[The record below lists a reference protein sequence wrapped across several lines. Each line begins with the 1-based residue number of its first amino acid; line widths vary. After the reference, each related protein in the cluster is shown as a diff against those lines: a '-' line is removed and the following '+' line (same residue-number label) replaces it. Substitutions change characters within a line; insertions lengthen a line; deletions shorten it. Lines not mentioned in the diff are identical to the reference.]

1 MANNLMT
8 KPAAATPASEL
19 PIPQRILRLW
29 PAVAM
34 LALFW
39 LAIAAGWQ
47 LEMSP
52 LARFLSRLA
61 LHGLLLIGFAGWW
74 LSRRALSWRERLQA
88 VLVFIAGSIALLL
101 VADPSIN
108 GFTIF
113 LGAMPIVFTA
123 GTVALAATRTQQS
136 SIRRTA
142 VSAAILAVLFVF
154 ALLRSDGIDGWQ
166 HAEFNWR
173 WRPTSE
179 QLFLASHPKVTPA
192 GNDAD
197 STAAPAWTLAANDV
211 PAFRGTLRNS
221 VVTNTQLDTDWEAHA
236 PKEIWR
242 QRLGPAWSSV
252 IVVDG
257 RLVTQEQREGAE
269 VVACYDAATGKELW
283 VHSDAERFE
292 ESLSGAGPRG
302 TPTFAEGQIFALGGK
317 GKLNC
322 LEAATG
328 KPIWSHDLVAEAN
341 ASVPQWGFSVSPLV
355 VDGKV
360 IVFAPGTKEK
370 PSAGVVAYDAAT
382 GEKLWQTGDGG
393 DSYSSPQ
400 LVELGGVK
408 QVLMQDTNGLRA
420 FGLDD
425 GKLRWEH
432 STAGEVAMP
441 MLQPF
446 AVSDSRLL
454 VALDSGFTLFDV
466 KQENNEW
473 QAEEVWVSNRIR
485 PGFNDFL
492 ADGGKIFGL
501 DDGILCALDL
511 ETGERLWK
519 KGRYGH
525 GQILLLPDQDLL
537 LVQGA
542 RGEVILIDVS
552 GEKPAELGKFTAIEG
567 KTWNHPVL
575 VGQRL
580 FVRNG
585 EEIAC
590 YELPA
595 KN

>member
-8 KPAAATPASEL
+8 EPAAATPASEL

>member
-8 KPAAATPASEL
+8 EPATATPASEL
-19 PIPQRILRLW
+19 PIPQRVLRLW
-29 PAVAM
+29 PAVVM

-52 LARFLSRLA
+52 LARFLSRLG
-61 LHGLLLIGFAGWW
+61 LHALLLVGFAGWW

-88 VLVFIAGSIALLL
+88 VLVFIAGSVALLL

-123 GTVALAATRTQQS
+123 GTVAFALTRVQS
-136 SIRRTA
+136 SSVRRTA

-154 ALLRSDGIDGWQ
+154 TLLRSDGIDGWQ
-166 HAEFNWR
+166 HTQFSWR
-173 WRPTSE
+173 WRPTPE
-179 QLFLASHPKVTPA
+179 QLFLASKSQVTPT
-192 GNDAD
+192 GNERD
-197 STAAPAWTLAANDV
+197 SAAAPSWTLAANDV
-211 PAFRGTLRNS
+211 PAFRGANRNS
-221 VVTNTQLDTDWEAHA
+221 VVTSTQLDTDWEARR
-236 PKEIWR
+236 PKELWR

-257 RLVTQEQREGAE
+257 RLVTQEQREAAE
-269 VVACYDAATGKELW
+269 VVACYDAATGKEIW
-283 VHSDAERFE
+283 VHSDAVRFE

-302 TPTFAEGQIFALGGK
+302 TPTFAEGRIFALGGK

-322 LEAATG
+322 LDAATG
-328 KPIWSHDLVAEAN
+328 RPIWSHDLVTEAN

-400 LVELGGVK
+400 LVELGGVL
-408 QVLMQDTNGLRA
+408 QVLMQDTNGLHA

-425 GKLRWEH
+425 GKLLWEH

-466 KQENNEW
+466 KQENDAW
-473 QAEEVWVSNRIR
+473 QAEPVWVSNRIR
-485 PGFNDFL
+485 PGFNDFV
-492 ADGGKIFGL
+492 ADKGKIFGL

-511 ETGERLWK
+511 ESGERLWK

-542 RGEVILIDVS
+542 RGEVILVDVS

>member
-466 KQENNEW
+466 KQESNEW